1 METGTTRGYADTV
14 PNGTRSAIIS
24 SGRLSMRRPLA
35 LACALFAAAIC
46 LCLSIWVPEGN
57 RYLALRGETVTLSGT
72 VTSKEYKRSDDGS
85 LKLLVTIKDVSFAS
99 RNDGC
104 SDPDFSVLLRVPA
117 SEEAAQLTP
126 IGSRIL
132 SSGKLRCYSPATNEG
147 GFDALSYY
155 RSLGLGD
162 FSLSGAR
169 ILASDG
175 KQAVLLDGLCRLRQR
190 LAGVLDACLSE
201 ESAAVMKAM
210 LLGEKGFLAQSTK
223 DLYQG
228 GGIIHVLAI
237 SGLHISFLGMSF
249 YRLLRKKLGCGRI
262 LSCLLSCLLILLYC
276 LMTGFSVSAFRA
288 VFMFCLHMAALLLHR
303 TYDVVTAVTLTGA
316 LLLVSEPYLFCQSGF
331 QFSFA
336 AVLSLALLMPVFPPE
351 GHKPDLF
358 DRTGQLLC
366 VSAGTFPVYLCT
378 YGYWPWVSLVLNPII
393 LPLMSVLLPAGL
405 LVLLLGSF
413 SLPLGKIF
421 GLLPE
426 TLLVFTR
433 ILCTLAKKIPGHL
446 WIPGAPAGWMVA
458 LFYALL
464 GILILAKDHLPSPA
478 RLFWLLG
485 CILLLLVRSPAGCN
499 VKVADVGQGDGILL
513 EAGGSVIM
521 VDGGS
526 TTKSDVARYQLEPLL
541 CHDGAGVIDLWV
553 LTHDDTDH
561 CSGLIAML
569 EDGGQNGIRIQRIA
583 LPDIADETKAENYRT
598 IEKDAEAAGIPI
610 TYLHAGMEI
619 SAGKLSLYCLHPEA
633 EFSCDDPNQY
643 STTLLLHYGN
653 YSALLTGDLEDV
665 GETAML
671 DYLDRHRA
679 EVEACGGQ
687 FDSEG
692 RLHVTLLKVAHHGS
706 SGATSED
713 FLQRVTAD
721 VGVISCGVD
730 NEYGHPHRATLQRLQ
745 DAGIPWY
752 DTRYSGEV
760 IFHTDGK
767 KLSIRE
773 IGGELN
779 RIRAADIVNETTR

>member
-1 METGTTRGYADTV
+1 
-14 PNGTRSAIIS
+14 
-24 SGRLSMRRPLA
+24 MRRPLA

-57 RYLALRGETVTLSGT
+57 RYLALSGKTVTLSGT
-72 VTSKEYKRSDDGS
+72 VASKEYKRSDDGS
-85 LKLLVTIKDVSFAS
+85 LKLLVTVKDVSLKS
-99 RNDGC
+99 GNENC
-104 SDPDFSVLLRVPA
+104 SDPDFSVLLRISA
-117 SEEAAQLTP
+117 SEEAERLTP

-132 SSGKLRCYSPATNEG
+132 VSGTLRCYSPATNEG

-175 KQAVLLDGLCRLRQR
+175 CRDILLDSLCILRQR
-190 LAGVLDACLSE
+190 LEGILDACLSE
-201 ESAAVMKAM
+201 ESASVMKAM
-210 LLGEKGFLAQSTK
+210 LLGEKGFLTQSTK

-237 SGLHISFLGMSF
+237 SGLHISFLGMSL

-262 LSCLLSCLLILLYC
+262 PSCLLSCLLILLYC

-303 TYDVVTAVTLTGA
+303 TYDMLTAVTLAGA
-316 LLLVSEPYLFCQSGF
+316 LLLVSDPYLFCQSGF

-336 AVLSLALLMPVFPPE
+336 AVLSLALLVPVFTPE
-351 GHKPDLF
+351 EKKPDLF
-358 DRTGQLLC
+358 DRAGQLLC
-366 VSAGTFPVYLCT
+366 VSAGTFPVYLST

-393 LPLMSVLLPAGL
+393 LPLMSVLLPAGF
-405 LVLLLGSF
+405 LVLLLGGF
-413 SLPLGKIF
+413 SLPAGKAA

-426 TLLVFTR
+426 ALLLFAKA
-433 ILCTLAKKIPGHL
+433 LCTLAQKIPGHL
-446 WIPGAPAGWMVA
+446 WIPGAPSLWVVV

-464 GILILAKDHLPSPA
+464 GVLILLKDRLRSPA
-478 RLFWLLG
+478 KLLWLLG
-485 CILLLLVRSPAGCN
+485 CTLLLLVRSPAGCN

-513 EAGGSVIM
+513 EADGRVILI
-521 VDGGS
+521 DGGS

-569 EDGGQNGIRIQRIA
+569 EGDGQSGIRIQRIA

-598 IEKDAEAAGIPI
+598 IEKDARAAGIPI
-610 TYLHAGMEI
+610 TYLHAGMEV
-619 SAGKLSLYCLHPEA
+619 SAGKLSLFCLHPKA
-633 EFSCDDPNQY
+633 GYACDDPNQY

-653 YSALLTGDLEDV
+653 FSALLTGDLEDV

-679 EVEACGGQ
+679 EVEAHGGH

-706 SGATSED
+706 SGATSEG
-713 FLQRVTAD
+713 FLKKVTAD

-730 NEYGHPHRATLQRLQ
+730 NTYGHPHRATLKRLQ
-745 DAGIPWY
+745 AAGIPWY
-752 DTRYSGEV
+752 DTRYTGEV

-773 IGGELN
+773 IGGELSQTWVDK
-779 RIRAADIVNETTR
+779 RTGVVTSVQ